1 MIEIFRNTNYD
12 FLGKKWICIGISCA
26 VLLLGVGSIV
36 WRALDGKPNT
46 HPFNM
51 GVDFTGGTIVNAK
64 FKERPDPDTIR
75 AAIEK
80 QGIEGSKITI
90 QPVGEE
96 IGQAPKNEV
105 LIRLPNLPASETP
118 SAATNQPGAGC
129 KIKQSEA
136 TNSEATKSEPA
147 KSGAS
152 VVIGGQKIRAA
163 LATLN
168 DSAVAQNKCD
178 LNIIGRDQLREKLQE
193 LNPLNLSGA
202 DPRYGEIAA
211 RIIDYREKDRA
222 GLIGGLDEIKNL
234 GGIEPQLGQAFD
246 QNFFTGVAAIKAT
259 DEVSPQVGSE
269 LRTRAITA
277 TLLACAGMLL
287 YVAFRFKSWG
297 FGIGGVV
304 AIFHD
309 VALTLGVFS
318 IMQWEINL
326 TVIAALLTLVGFS
339 MNDTIVIFDRVRELL
354 RLRRREKLDK
364 LTNDAVNETMSRTV
378 ITNGTAFLTVLALVL
393 FGGEVLKS
401 FSWALL
407 IGVIVGTYST
417 IYIASPVMLWWEGW
431 KAGKRAVVGAPVSS
445 DALASNET
453 ANVGSAGVTPQ
464 MLAAAG
470 VSIKPRKKGN
480 VAFKDKNSETGSW

>member
-1 MIEIFRNTNYD
+1 MIEIFRDTKYD
-12 FLGKKWICIGISCA
+12 FLGKKWLCIGLSF
-26 VLLLGVGSIV
+26 VLLLLGVASIV
-36 WRALDGKPNT
+36 WRAVDGNPET

-64 FKERPDPDTIR
+64 FRQKPDPDIIR

-80 QGIEGSKITI
+80 QGIDGSKITI

-105 LIRLPNLPASETP
+105 LIRLPNLL
-118 SAATNQPGAGC
+118 ATDA
-129 KIKQSEA
+129 QS
-136 TNSEATKSEPA
+136 
-147 KSGAS
+147 GQS
-152 VVIGGQKIRAA
+152 VVVGQQKIRAA
-163 LATLN
+163 LKTLN
-168 DSAVAQNKCD
+168 DPAVAQNKED
-178 LNIIGRDQLREKLQE
+178 LNTIGREDLRQKLQQ
-193 LNPLNLSGA
+193 LNPLNRAGA

-211 RIIDYREKDRA
+211 RIIDYREKDRG
-222 GLIGGLDEIKNL
+222 GLIGSLDEVKNL
-234 GGIEPQLGQAFD
+234 GGIEPQIGQTLD
-246 QNFFTGVAAIKAT
+246 QKFYTGVAAIKST

-269 LRTRAITA
+269 LRNRAIYA
-277 TLLACAGMLL
+277 TILACIGMML

-297 FGIGGVV
+297 FGIGGVTAV
-304 AIFHD
+304 FHD
-309 VALTLGVFS
+309 VLITVGIFS

-354 RLRRREKLDK
+354 RTKRREPLEK
-364 LTNDAVNETMSRTV
+364 LTNDSINETMSRTV

-407 IGVIVGTYST
+407 IGIVVGTYST
-417 IYIASPVMLWWEGW
+417 IYVASPVMLWWEAW
-431 KAGKRAVVGAPVSS
+431 KARGRTVLAGAPRGSEAV
-445 DALASNET
+445 ASTKTVGET
-453 ANVGSAGVTPQ
+453 AGVTPE

-470 VSIKPRKKGN
+470 VSVKPRKKGR
-480 VAFKDKNSETGSW
+480 